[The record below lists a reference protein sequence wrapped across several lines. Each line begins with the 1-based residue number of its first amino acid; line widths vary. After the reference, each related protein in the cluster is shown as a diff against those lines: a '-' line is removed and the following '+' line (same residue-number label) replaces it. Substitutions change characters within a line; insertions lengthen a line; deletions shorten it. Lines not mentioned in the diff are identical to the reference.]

1 MGEISVKS
9 KCFFFRFGE
18 LISSSNEKVSD
29 EIEIITDGTLLFT
42 VELVEP
48 PSVCCKSKEF
58 NIERK

>member
-1 MGEISVKS
+1 MI
-9 KCFFFRFGE
+9 FRFGE

-29 EIEIITDGTLLFT
+29 EVEIITDGTLLFT

-58 NIERK
+58 VTIRL

>member
-1 MGEISVKS
+1 MI
-9 KCFFFRFGE
+9 FRFGE

-29 EIEIITDGTLLFT
+29 EVEIITDGTLLFT